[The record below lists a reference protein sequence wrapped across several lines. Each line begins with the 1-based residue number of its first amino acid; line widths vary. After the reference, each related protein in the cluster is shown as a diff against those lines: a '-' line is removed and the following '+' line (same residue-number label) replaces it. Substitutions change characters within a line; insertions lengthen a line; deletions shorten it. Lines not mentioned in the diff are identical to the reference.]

1 MMSNK
6 IWQKLEKKTLWDSVN
21 DGDKQIIQKCFS
33 FHFHELTAKL
43 DPHSEE
49 RQLSEL

>member
-1 MMSNK
+1 MAEIEN
-6 IWQKLEKKTLWDSVN
+6 SVN

-43 DPHSEE
+43 DPHSEG